1 MLPLSFTNWRP
12 QPHICVLER
21 CAIHF
26 SAMWNM
32 KTSKV
37 RECPGNRVQCDFKIY
52 ANRNFNNAKIVPDL
66 FMAIENKKKQK

>member
-1 MLPLSFTNWRP
+1 MS
-12 QPHICVLER
+12 
-21 CAIHF
+21 
-26 SAMWNM
+26 NM

-37 RECPGNRVQCDFKIY
+37 RGCPGNRVQCDFKIY